1 MKKLLSIMLALCL
14 LLTMF
19 IIPVAAE
26 EVDVNAGKL
35 YYNFD
40 FSEDT
45 LYTDYANPVLP
56 EGVTYEGFAAV
67 STAGTN
73 VVEYGKIGDKDGL
86 YIRTG
91 GSPHN
96 VVFTPLKKDGTPI
109 VLESGKSYVV
119 E

>member
-1 MKKLLSIMLALCL
+1 MRAMKKLLSIMLALCL

-67 STAGTN
+67 STA
-73 VVEYGKIGDKDGL
+73 
-86 YIRTG
+86 
-91 GSPHN
+91 
-96 VVFTPLKKDGTPI
+96 
-109 VLESGKSYVV
+109 
-119 E
+119 